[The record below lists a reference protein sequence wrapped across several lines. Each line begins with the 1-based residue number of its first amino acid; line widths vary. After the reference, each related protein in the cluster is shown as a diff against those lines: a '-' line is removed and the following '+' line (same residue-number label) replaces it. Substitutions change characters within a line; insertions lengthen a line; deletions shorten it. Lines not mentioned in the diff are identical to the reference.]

1 MSARLSIKDVSSVIV
16 FTVFLKITAEAISV
30 SILVKRNKKKKG
42 AKGLNMFL
50 KSALLGNKIAEKDI
64 WP

>member
-30 SILVKRNKKKKG
+30 SILVKTNKKKGGKRFEYVSQVSSTG
-42 AKGLNMFL
+42 
-50 KSALLGNKIAEKDI
+50 
-64 WP
+64 

>member
-30 SILVKRNKKKKG
+30 SILVKTNKKKKG